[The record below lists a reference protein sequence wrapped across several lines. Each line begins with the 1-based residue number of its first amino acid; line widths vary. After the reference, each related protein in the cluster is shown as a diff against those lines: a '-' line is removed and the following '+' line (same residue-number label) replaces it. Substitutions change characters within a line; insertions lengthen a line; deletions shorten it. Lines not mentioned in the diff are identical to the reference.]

1 MRKALMIVAIVVGA
15 AVAASTLQAG
25 DVDAG
30 LARAKAVCAECHV
43 VATGVGRRVGR
54 SGTDGA
60 PPFATIPNGLKR
72 TESQI
77 KAFLAR
83 PHGRMPDFIL
93 TRREIDDLTAYILS
107 LRRR

>member
-1 MRKALMIVAIVVGA
+1 MRKILLLGAIAVGA
-15 AVAASTLQAG
+15 MLAASALQAG
-25 DVDAG
+25 DVEAG
-30 LARAKAVCAECHV
+30 FARAKAVCAECHV

-60 PPFATIPNGLKR
+60 PPFATIVNGLKR
-72 TESQI
+72 SERQI
-77 KAFLAR
+77 TTFLAR